1 MDGSVH
7 QEVSHLVSSMDIEN
21 TRREHKQNLP
31 DTLWD
36 VYNSS
41 TLGRLLATLTKEAG
55 LQEARGDILTNII
68 GDAILG
74 IYKTNEIPK
83 KLQNELGL
91 GADDAQRIMGDLSG
105 FLAPVIERERAA
117 QEPNR
122 DGLKELQQSFKTLRE
137 EALHTST
144 QEETSIP
151 VSSAVPAN
159 LPIAQ
164 HLAADD
170 TALPTP
176 TIEIPH
182 AVTKTSYTVEPM
194 RTMAS
199 DVTRIHGYGAYRDLF
214 PDEAGEQAHKEATIK
229 AVPQEELLK
238 ERVVLAEKPN
248 YNE

>member
-1 MDGSVH
+1 MDNIEQKRETALSLL
-7 QEVSHLVSSMDIEN
+7 ETPYLELYSSSRASKLNRLLITQYNIAENRIDTFLNITGDVILGLEN
-21 TRREHKQNLP
+21 T
-31 DTLWD
+31 
-36 VYNSS
+36 NS
-41 TLGRLLATLTKEAG
+41 
-55 LQEARGDILTNII
+55 
-68 GDAILG
+68 
-74 IYKTNEIPK
+74 IPK
-83 KLQNELGL
+83 KLQTELGMS
-91 GADDAQRIMGDLSG
+91 ADDAQRIMGDLSG

-122 DGLKELQQSFKTLRE
+122 DGLKELQQNFKTLRE

-151 VSSAVPAN
+151 ASSAVPAN

-164 HLAADD
+164 PSAAND

-238 ERVVLAEKPN
+238 ERVILAEKPN